1 MAKPFRYRRMVEFAD
16 TDMAG
21 IMHFSAFFRFME
33 GAEHALVREAGLSI
47 FCKVPANEGPDSDG
61 NRIEV
66 SFPRVHADCD
76 YKLPARCE
84 DWLEVEVTVEKLGRT
99 SITYCHQIFRGE
111 QLLASGSM
119 VCVCC
124 QMHEDKPPEPIELP
138 DFVVEHLSPFLA
150 AAE

>member
-47 FCKVPANEGPDSDG
+47 FCTVPDSDG
-61 NRIEV
+61 NPIEV

-76 YKLPARCE
+76 YKQPARCE

-99 SITYCHQIFRGE
+99 SITYRHQIFHGE

-124 QMHEDKPPEPIELP
+124 QMHQDKAPEPIELP
-138 DFVVEHLSPFLA
+138 GIVVEHLSPFLA